1 MTFKKA
7 VLIGIGGGILLIYL
21 GYVFVP
27 DNPPPRDPKDL
38 PWQISAT
45 GDGSIT
51 VFGLTLGETTLGEAV
66 AKLGNRHELGLFR
79 DPDGKLTLEAFFKDI
94 RLSGLTARVVLTGDA
109 DPETLETMLVNSDTG
124 KRLANGIQ
132 QFPVT
137 ATDLPT
143 ALAVPVRTITYVPY
157 INLNEDLVRQS
168 FGEPAERIPE
178 PDSTVVHWLYPD
190 KGLDLMLDAEG
201 KAILQYVAP
210 KHFEQ
215 VRTPLLTTDQE
226 G

>member
-7 VLIGIGGGILLIYL
+7 VLIGIGGGILFIYL
-21 GYVFVP
+21 GYVFMP
-27 DNPPPRDPKDL
+27 NHPPTRDPKDL
-38 PWQISAT
+38 PWRISAS
-45 GDGSIT
+45 GDGTIT

-66 AKLGNRHELGLFR
+66 AKLGKRHELGLFR

-94 RLSGLTARVVLTGDA
+94 RLSGLTARVVLTGA
-109 DPETLETMLVNSDTG
+109 GDPEALQAMLVNSDTG

-132 QFPVT
+132 QFPIT
-137 ATDLPT
+137 EADLPA
-143 ALAVPVRTITYVPY
+143 ALAVPVKTITYVPY
-157 INLNEDLVRQS
+157 ITLSEDLVRQS

-178 PDSTVVHWLYPD
+178 PEGTVEHWLYPD
-190 KGLDLMLDAEG
+190 KGLDLMLDTDG

-215 VRTPLLTTDQE
+215 VRTPLLTADQE